1 MLDFY
6 KKSCYYTNI
15 SHKEENMALT
25 VNLTKLA
32 TPYKVTPVLA
42 VAQPTRDNK
51 GRFATIVKA
60 APAATKGNFR
70 ATAPYRINGEGD
82 VYPFKGGSVL
92 ANVWSP
98 KLKEAMLKA
107 GLVA

>member
-1 MLDFY
+1 
-6 KKSCYYTNI
+6 
-15 SHKEENMALT
+15 MALT

-42 VAQPTRDNK
+42 SAAPTRDNK

-60 APAATKGNFR
+60 APAATKGSFR
-70 ATAPYRINGEGD
+70 ATAPYRINVDGEIF
-82 VYPFKGGSVL
+82 PFNGGSFLGYVK
-92 ANVWSP
+92 SP
-98 KLKEAMLKA
+98 KLKDAMLKA